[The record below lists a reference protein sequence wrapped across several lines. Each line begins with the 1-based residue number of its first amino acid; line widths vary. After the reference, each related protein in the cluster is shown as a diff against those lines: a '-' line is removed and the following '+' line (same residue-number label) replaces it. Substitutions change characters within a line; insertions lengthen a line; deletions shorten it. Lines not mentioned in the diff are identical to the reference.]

1 MLGNV
6 YNTGVFLILGN
17 ALLNAEL
24 IMSYCIITVWWKSS
38 MLIVLL
44 QCCEIKS
51 AKSF

>member
-1 MLGNV
+1 MFIMLGCIFNS
-6 YNTGVFLILGN
+6 GN

-24 IMSYCIITVWWKSS
+24 IMSYCIIAVWWKSS